1 MTDKP
6 SAHPND
12 VPVLSPLQERQKNLE
27 RLELILSF
35 YRGLK
40 MFRELSR
47 RARRRAQGFRFNDMD
62 HLIENHLRKVKDL
75 CHKLFR
81 ESEHGETERILQAFF
96 DLYFGVLF
104 HTLLKAKE
112 NLRLREN
119 YNIQR
124 LNRLISGLKN
134 SNRRDHLPVT
144 IRKLFRRLAREFAND
159 TRELAGEMTEARFM
173 FNQLEKIFNRIIQVY
188 ADNAKI
194 IRSLYCQKN
203 LFAEVF
209 PRQGIHR
216 LFGKI
221 FRKNGPTEAFVF
233 LGFDYLRSGHLEESR
248 GLFLQAIQES
258 RKRKM
263 PVARLRQL
271 YEQYR
276 DRTIGQLST
285 TGTALLAF
293 RLRLREIET
302 TPALRLLVGNHANDQ
317 TITVE

>member
-1 MTDKP
+1 MTHNP
-6 SAHPND
+6 SARSKEAPIA
-12 VPVLSPLQERQKNLE
+12 SPLLERQKNGE

-40 MFRELSR
+40 MFRDLSR
-47 RARRRAQGFRFNDMD
+47 RARRRAQGFRFKDMD
-62 HLIENHLRKVKDL
+62 QLIEDHLRKVKDL

-96 DLYFGVLF
+96 DLYFGILF

-119 YNIQR
+119 YNIQK
-124 LNRLISGLKN
+124 LNRLMGGLKH
-134 SNRRDHLPVT
+134 SNRKDRLP
-144 IRKLFRRLAREFAND
+144 IAIQKLFRRLAREFADD
-159 TRELAGEMTEARFM
+159 THELAGEMTEARFM

-188 ADNAKI
+188 AGNATI
-194 IRSLYCQKN
+194 IRSLYCQKD
-203 LFAEVF
+203 LFNELF

-233 LGFDYLRSGHLEESR
+233 LGFDYLRSGHLSESR
-248 GLFLQAIQES
+248 DLFLQAVQES

-263 PVARLRQL
+263 PVARLRHL
-271 YEQYR
+271 YEHYR
-276 DRTIGQLST
+276 DRTINQLAST
-285 TGTALLAF
+285 GNALLAF
-293 RLRLREIET
+293 RLRLQEIET
-302 TPALRLLVGNHANDQ
+302 SPALRSLVGNHANDRS
-317 TITVE
+317 ISVE